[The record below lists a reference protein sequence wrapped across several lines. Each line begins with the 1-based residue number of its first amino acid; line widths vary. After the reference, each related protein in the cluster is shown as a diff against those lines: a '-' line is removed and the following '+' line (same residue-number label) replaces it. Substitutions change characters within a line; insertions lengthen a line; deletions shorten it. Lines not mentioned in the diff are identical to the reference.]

1 MAAGLKKRKAKRE
14 RQIGLKIEGL
24 IAQPVRA
31 HA

>member
-1 MAAGLKKRKAKRE
+1 MGEQVAARVIKKASNESKRLK
-14 RQIGLKIEGL
+14 GL